1 MVTFWQP
8 QHANWSGTVDPET
21 ASWTL
26 CFHLSLDYDNYN
38 IIVVLL
44 VILGK
49 KLHRPDVML
58 SRHVP
63 GCTGG

>member
-8 QHANWSGTVDPET
+8 QHANWSGTVGPET
-21 ASWTL
+21 ASWRL
-26 CFHLSLDYDNYN
+26 CFHLSLDYNV
-38 IIVVLL
+38 IIVFLL
-44 VILGK
+44 VMLGK